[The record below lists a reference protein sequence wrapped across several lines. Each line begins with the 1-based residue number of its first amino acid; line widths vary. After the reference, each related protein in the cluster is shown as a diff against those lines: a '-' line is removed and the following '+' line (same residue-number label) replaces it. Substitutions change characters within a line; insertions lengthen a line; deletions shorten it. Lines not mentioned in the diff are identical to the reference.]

1 MPRNG
6 DVPQNMEGYRLVERA
21 GDELVFIHAARYGRQ
36 MWSRTAGPVRK
47 DTTCRVCGRVVTKG
61 SEPMYRPLTNGYNRM
76 HRICC
81 ACVEGQTQG
90 PAPAGPTWMVGDR
103 ALFRK
108 SGREVKIVEIVEAGT
123 AGPAGY
129 TVERLDNGKQ
139 FFATGQGLDPL
150 PAAEQEEHEP
160 AVGTA
165 LEENDG

>member
-1 MPRNG
+1 
-6 DVPQNMEGYRLVERA
+6 
-21 GDELVFIHAARYGRQ
+21 
-36 MWSRTAGPVRK
+36 
-47 DTTCRVCGRVVTKG
+47 
-61 SEPMYRPLTNGYNRM
+61 
-76 HRICC
+76 
-81 ACVEGQTQG
+81 
-90 PAPAGPTWMVGDR
+90 MVGDR